1 MKKSF
6 NEKCSLYL
14 ISSIL
19 TTLLCISIITTL
31 IDITNKKSI
40 QSKQNKS
47 SKSLFL
53 EMILSFS
60 LKQNTQKLLLSDT
73 YNKRLSVI
81 HGMRVLAIT
90 WILIGHVYL
99 MELFQVSYAI
109 KRVIGHMPKLTWL
122 RYQPLK
128 LGGFI
133 QVDTFF
139 LIG

>member
-1 MKKSF
+1 M
-6 NEKCSLYL
+6 
-14 ISSIL
+14 
-19 TTLLCISIITTL
+19 TTL

-47 SKSLFL
+47 SKLSLFL

-60 LKQNTQKLLLSDT
+60 LKRNTQKLLSSDT
-73 YNKRLSVI
+73 YTKRLSVI

-109 KRVIGHMPKLTWL
+109 KRTIGHMPKLTWL